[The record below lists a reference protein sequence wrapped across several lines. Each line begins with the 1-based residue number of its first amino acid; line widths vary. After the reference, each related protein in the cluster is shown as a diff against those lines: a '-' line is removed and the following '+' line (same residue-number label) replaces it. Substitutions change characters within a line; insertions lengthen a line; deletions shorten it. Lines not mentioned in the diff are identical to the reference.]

1 MFVNSNTLDAVKG
14 YFYDRLTPLFSASE
28 LRQMFFQV
36 TEHLLKLRKEEVLLQ
51 KDIRLSESDLL
62 NYRAVVKRLLAHEPF
77 QHIIGSTYFCDLLL
91 KTDHR
96 ALVPRPETEELVY
109 EILNRVDDTKS
120 LKILDLCTGTGCIAL
135 ALKASLKEAKVY
147 GVDVSES
154 ALSLAQE
161 NQEAN
166 QLDVHF
172 FLGDVLTDFDPQQE
186 KEFDVWVSNP
196 PYIPWKEKTS
206 MAENVVLFEP
216 ELALFVEDED
226 PLQFYRKIAELG
238 LVYLKKDGLL
248 AFEIHENYGDEMV
261 HLLKDLHYHSIE
273 LKKDLQGKNRMMF
286 AKK

>member
-1 MFVNSNTLDAVKG
+1 MFVSSNTLDAVKG
-14 YFYDRLTPLFSASE
+14 YFYDRLNPLFSASE

-62 NYRAVVKRLLAHEPF
+62 NYRSVVKRLLAHEPF

-109 EILNRVDDTKS
+109 EIIHRLDVDKP

-135 ALKASLKEAKVY
+135 ALKSALKEAKVY
-147 GVDVSES
+147 GIDISET
-154 ALSLAQE
+154 ALTLAQE
-161 NQEAN
+161 NQEAT

-172 FLGDVLTDFDPQQE
+172 FLGDVLSDFKLQDE

-226 PLQFYRKIAELG
+226 PLQFYLKIAELG

-248 AFEIHENYGDEMV
+248 AFEIHENYGDDMV
-261 HLLKDLHYHSIE
+261 NMLKGLHYHSIE